1 MKKLLLA
8 AWAIGILAIL
18 LSAGPVAWAQDEA
31 ASGLDSS
38 LLFGQIIS
46 TLVFGIIGILM
57 AILGFKLFDWLIP
70 FDLDEEI
77 CEKQNLAVG
86 TLCAAMVL
94 GICIIVAVAV
104 I

>member
-1 MKKLLLA
+1 MKKLVSA
-8 AWAIGILAIL
+8 AWVVGGLAIL
-18 LSAGPVAWAQDEA
+18 LSAGHIAWAQDGGSASLDA
-31 ASGLDSS
+31 AD
-38 LLFGQIIS
+38 LFEQVLS
-46 TLVFGIIGILM
+46 TVIFGIIGILM

-86 TLCAAMVL
+86 ILCAAMVL

-104 I
+104 V